1 MIKSIAFPNMF
12 TRSSTNCVS
21 NKEATMQNLKY
32 LILSEKGELF
42 GDPFY
47 GVGLKKYL
55 FDQNDTIVKDLVL
68 DDMYTAIA
76 SFMPQLRIS
85 RNDLKL
91 RTGDKGEIFVDIKV
105 KYFTFLTTFYQI
117 SLYRKRIKNAST

>member
-12 TRSSTNCVS
+12 TRTSTNFVTD
-21 NKEATMQNLKY
+21 KEATFQNLKY

-55 FDQNDTIVKDLVL
+55 FDQNDTIIKDLVL

-76 SFMPQLRIS
+76 TFMPQLRIN

-91 RTGDKGEIFVDIKV
+91 RTGDKGEIFVDIKAINQLD
-105 KYFTFLTTFYQI
+105 FTTD
-117 SLYRKRIKNAST
+117 LYSIVLLETDV

>member
-12 TRSSTNCVS
+12 TRTSTNFVTD
-21 NKEATMQNLKY
+21 KEATFQNLKY
-32 LILSEKGELF
+32 LILSEKGALF

-55 FDQNDTIVKDLVL
+55 FDQNDTIIKDLVL

-76 SFMPQLRIS
+76 TFMPQLRTN

-91 RTGDKGEIFVDIKV
+91 RTGDKGEIFVDIRAINQLD
-105 KYFTFLTTFYQI
+105 FTTD
-117 SLYRKRIKNAST
+117 LYSIVLLETDV